1 MHLFLKPY
9 VSYLTKGN
17 MEIKEKV
24 KGINYPLLPFP
35 LFKQIISLLRGGHR
49 FAPPIPFPNFG
60 DVHIITHIS
69 LTFSIFMRF
78 LRVLLIR
85 YFLRCT
91 TAQSTSRIR
100 SGAYVNSCIDMPSWM
115 SFARSIKKII
125 GMRCIALY
133 GWFFV

>member
-1 MHLFLKPY
+1 
-9 VSYLTKGN
+9 

-24 KGINYPLLPFP
+24 KGITLCSRFR
-35 LFKQIISLLRGGHR
+35 FSKRIISILRNGHR
-49 FAPPIPFPNFG
+49 VAPPIPFPNFG

-91 TAQSTSRIR
+91 TAQSTSRIQ

-115 SFARSIKKII
+115 SFARSRKKII
-125 GMRCIALY
+125 DVRCIALY
-133 GWFFV
+133 GWFSV